1 MKSDTENPIKT
12 PQETFT
18 VSSLNRLA
26 KSLLEN
32 HLGYILVEGEISN
45 LAKPA
50 SGHWYLTLKD
60 SKAQIRCAMF
70 AGNNRRVSFQV
81 ENGQQVK
88 LSGRISLYEG
98 RGEYQLII
106 NTMEQYGTGD
116 LQKQYEVLKLKL
128 KECGLFDSER
138 KKAMHTRYKHI
149 GLITSQ
155 SGSALQDMISVFRN
169 RLPITTLTLIPASV
183 QGENAPSE
191 LISAIEHANKI
202 ASTVGIEALIV
213 GRGGGSIEDLQAF
226 NNEDLAFAIDASEL
240 PICSAVGHEID
251 FTIADLVADLRAPT
265 PSAAAEML
273 SRDKD
278 EYSISFK
285 QYHNKLERL
294 IEQYIKTKLISLNA
308 FQQRLKQPR
317 RKLSESAQQVDYF
330 ESQLIRLTTSRIK
343 ETRGILNGAQR
354 NLLSN
359 SPQQILKR
367 ISLQV
372 SDIRRRFELISEVE
386 INKRKINLAQ
396 LTRSL
401 NGVSPLNTLARGYSI
416 TTIGEERVVRNTS
429 NLNIGDQICTRL
441 NRGRVISTIETIQNN
456 SDTRK
461 SK

>member
-50 SGHWYLTLKD
+50 TGHWYLTLKD
-60 SKAQIRCAMF
+60 SKAQSRCAMF

-81 ENGQQVK
+81 ETGQQVK

-155 SGSALQDMISVFRN
+155 SGAALQDMISVFRN

-183 QGENAPSE
+183 QGENSPSE

-278 EYSISFK
+278 E
-285 QYHNKLERL
+285 
-294 IEQYIKTKLISLNA
+294 
-308 FQQRLKQPR
+308 
-317 RKLSESAQQVDYF
+317 
-330 ESQLIRLTTSRIK
+330 
-343 ETRGILNGAQR
+343 
-354 NLLSN
+354 
-359 SPQQILKR
+359 
-367 ISLQV
+367 
-372 SDIRRRFELISEVE
+372 
-386 INKRKINLAQ
+386 
-396 LTRSL
+396 
-401 NGVSPLNTLARGYSI
+401 
-416 TTIGEERVVRNTS
+416 
-429 NLNIGDQICTRL
+429 
-441 NRGRVISTIETIQNN
+441 
-456 SDTRK
+456 
-461 SK
+461 

>member
-1 MKSDTENPIKT
+1 
-12 PQETFT
+12 
-18 VSSLNRLA
+18 
-26 KSLLEN
+26 
-32 HLGYILVEGEISN
+32 
-45 LAKPA
+45 
-50 SGHWYLTLKD
+50 
-60 SKAQIRCAMF
+60 
-70 AGNNRRVSFQV
+70 
-81 ENGQQVK
+81 
-88 LSGRISLYEG
+88 
-98 RGEYQLII
+98 
-106 NTMEQYGTGD
+106 MEQYGTGD

-128 KECGLFDSER
+128 KERGLFDSER

-155 SGSALQDMISVFRN
+155 SGAALQDMISVFRN

-278 EYSISFK
+278 EYSISFE

-416 TTIGEERVVRNTS
+416 TTIGEERVVRSTS

>member
-1 MKSDTENPIKT
+1 
-12 PQETFT
+12 
-18 VSSLNRLA
+18 
-26 KSLLEN
+26 
-32 HLGYILVEGEISN
+32 
-45 LAKPA
+45 
-50 SGHWYLTLKD
+50 
-60 SKAQIRCAMF
+60 
-70 AGNNRRVSFQV
+70 
-81 ENGQQVK
+81 
-88 LSGRISLYEG
+88 
-98 RGEYQLII
+98 
-106 NTMEQYGTGD
+106 
-116 LQKQYEVLKLKL
+116 
-128 KECGLFDSER
+128 
-138 KKAMHTRYKHI
+138 
-149 GLITSQ
+149 
-155 SGSALQDMISVFRN
+155 
-169 RLPITTLTLIPASV
+169 
-183 QGENAPSE
+183 
-191 LISAIEHANKI
+191 
-202 ASTVGIEALIV
+202 
-213 GRGGGSIEDLQAF
+213 
-226 NNEDLAFAIDASEL
+226 
-240 PICSAVGHEID
+240 
-251 FTIADLVADLRAPT
+251 
-265 PSAAAEML
+265 
-273 SRDKD
+273 
-278 EYSISFK
+278 
-285 QYHNKLERL
+285 L

-372 SDIRRRFELISEVE
+372 SDIRRRFGLISEVE

-441 NRGRVISTIETIQNN
+441 NKGRVISTIETIQNN